1 MSVFN
6 NYARYY
12 NLLYGDKNY
21 QEEVDYVEK
30 LIKIYSG
37 NSVSSILD
45 LGCGTGRH
53 DILLA
58 EKGYKI
64 TGVDMS
70 EKMIEIA
77 RDQNIK
83 SIELIVGDVRKLN
96 LNKQFDAAISLF
108 HVASYQTKNEDFE
121 NYIKTAYNHLKKG
134 GIFIFDFWYGPAVL
148 NDKPV
153 IRIKRLEN
161 ESMKL
166 TRISEPV
173 IHENEN
179 IVDVNFEIII
189 ESKRNNKTER
199 FNELH
204 KMRYWFKPEMEFLIK
219 NTGFGLI
226 DSFKWLSIGE
236 KLGFDSWNGV
246 IVLQKLNL
254 NNSL

>member
-30 LIKIYSG
+30 LIKMYSG
-37 NSVSSILD
+37 NSVNSILD

-77 RDQNIK
+77 RTQNIK
-83 SIELIVGDVRKLN
+83 SIELIVGDVRNIN
-96 LNKQFDAAISLF
+96 LNKQFDAVISLF
-108 HVASYQTKNEDFE
+108 HVASYQTTNEDFE
-121 NYIKTAYNHLKKG
+121 NYLKTACTHLKKG

-148 NDKPV
+148 TDKPV
-153 IRIKRLEN
+153 IRIKRLGN
-161 ESMKL
+161 ESIKL

-173 IHENEN
+173 IRENEN

-189 ESKRNNKTER
+189 ENKKSNQTDR
-199 FNELH
+199 INELH
-204 KMRYWFKPEMEFLIK
+204 KMRYWFMPEMEFFIK
-219 NTGFGLI
+219 KTEFELSG
-226 DSFKWLSIGE
+226 SYKWLSTDE
-236 KLGFDSWNGV
+236 KLGFDTWNGV
-246 IVLQKLNL
+246 TVLKK
-254 NNSL
+254 